1 MTPSFS
7 GLLHQPGADIPVG
20 TDEMLIVRH
29 LLSHGASWR
38 TFDFLGFNVRRYGD
52 KPLIRPSA
60 SGDALTAA

>member
-1 MTPSFS
+1 
-7 GLLHQPGADIPVG
+7 
-20 TDEMLIVRH
+20 MLFVLH